1 MYTPPAFRDDDRAS
15 LHATMRA
22 ARLANLVTTGSTGI
36 AATPLPLYLEADEGE
51 KGVLYGHLA
60 RANPQW
66 RTAPVGDAL
75 AIFMGPDAYISP
87 AWYANK
93 ATDGRVVP
101 TYNYITVHAYG
112 PIEFFDDAERLLSV
126 VTRLTNSFE
135 TPQPEPWAVTD
146 APADFVKAQLR
157 AIVGIRL
164 PITRLEGKRKLSQNR
179 PEGDR
184 DRIARELSGSA
195 RAGDVLLAAAM
206 PKPAT

>member
-101 TYNYITVHAYG
+101 TYNYITVHAHG

-164 PITRLEGKRKLSQNR
+164 PIARLEGKRKLSQNR

-195 RAGDVLLAAAM
+195 RANDVLLAAAM